1 MDVSIDNG
9 RYNAKV
15 RLYLPHDFDENKKYP
30 LLVNVYAGPNSQQVN
45 DRYSAYKGTIY
56 EISERDVC
64 NRSFISINFSILSLN
79 KRFKLD
85 WGTYLTTS
93 ESVIYAVIDGRGSGY
108 RGNDLLH
115 EIYYKLGQP
124 EVQDQIDVT
133 KRLVDQYAFIDASNV
148 AIWGWSYG
156 SEYLYQ
162 T

>member
-1 MDVSIDNG
+1 M
-9 RYNAKV
+9 
-15 RLYLPHDFDENKKYP
+15 
-30 LLVNVYAGPNSQQVN
+30 
-45 DRYSAYKGTIY
+45 
-56 EISERDVC
+56 
-64 NRSFISINFSILSLN
+64 
-79 KRFKLD
+79 D

-133 KRLVDQYAFIDASNV
+133 KKLVDQYAFIDASNV

-156 SEYLYQ
+156 GNNITPILNYIFKLYILALQ
-162 T
+162 CVKIGLNYFFL

>member
-1 MDVSIDNG
+1 M
-9 RYNAKV
+9 K
-15 RLYLPHDFDENKKYP
+15 
-30 LLVNVYAGPNSQQVN
+30 
-45 DRYSAYKGTIY
+45 
-56 EISERDVC
+56 
-64 NRSFISINFSILSLN
+64 

-156 SEYLYQ
+156 GNNITPILNYIFKLQSYISWHYNA
-162 T
+162 